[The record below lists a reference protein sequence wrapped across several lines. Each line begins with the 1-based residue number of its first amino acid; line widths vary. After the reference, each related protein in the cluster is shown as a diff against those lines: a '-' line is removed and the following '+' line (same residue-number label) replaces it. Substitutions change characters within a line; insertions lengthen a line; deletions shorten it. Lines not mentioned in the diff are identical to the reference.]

1 MQWVTWD
8 QSAVCAILCNLLVLL
23 LRRLPRTKVRSGII
37 SWCTELALISGHYTL
52 WRLAMTLPLDH
63 VPGAIERVSITG
75 LPMTHACDRLTRTTE
90 GHLGNHYEA
99 LVRSAS

>member
-1 MQWVTWD
+1 
-8 QSAVCAILCNLLVLL
+8 
-23 LRRLPRTKVRSGII
+23 
-37 SWCTELALISGHYTL
+37 
-52 WRLAMTLPLDH
+52 MTLPLDH

-75 LPMTHACDRLTRTTE
+75 LPMTHAGDRLTRTTE